1 MLTYIGRDVFLLQFV
16 DWSKCLMRAVT
27 LTKVHALSCHPVE
40 PLFTPKLDRF
50 SANEMTYRKIVRLV
64 VFART
69 RVGDGE
75 LKSVHACLI
84 VG

>member
-1 MLTYIGRDVFLLQFV
+1 
-16 DWSKCLMRAVT
+16 MRAVT
-27 LTKVHALSCHPVE
+27 LTKVYAISCHPVE
-40 PLFTPKLDRF
+40 P
-50 SANEMTYRKIVRLV
+50 RKIVRLV